1 MHFASLILVGV
12 EKTVITPTSLML
24 QQKPHLLHRKV
35 GYEPVNKRSAD
46 LTFLHFFEM
55 GTDPCFFGG
64 IRGHRRLWPQLS
76 GSNLGTD
83 QFLLSYFSFYNNFAD
98 CMCIPSSH
106 TRNRFGSPKGPFF
119 VRVVVNYCPCKAKF
133 IRSVAPF
140 PPIVP
145 NFSVL

>member
-12 EKTVITPTSLML
+12 EKAVITPTSLML

-76 GSNLGTD
+76 GKTWVRTSFF
-83 QFLLSYFSFYNNFAD
+83 FLTSASIIISLIACAYRRPILEIGSGPQKVLSLSE
-98 CMCIPSSH
+98 SW
-106 TRNRFGSPKGPFF
+106 
-119 VRVVVNYCPCKAKF
+119 
-133 IRSVAPF
+133 
-140 PPIVP
+140 
-145 NFSVL
+145 

>member
-1 MHFASLILVGV
+1 MHFASLVLVGV

-76 GSNLGTD
+76 GKTWVRTSFF
-83 QFLLSYFSFYNNFAD
+83 FLTSASIIISLIACAYRRPILEIGSGPQKVLSLSE
-98 CMCIPSSH
+98 SW
-106 TRNRFGSPKGPFF
+106 
-119 VRVVVNYCPCKAKF
+119 
-133 IRSVAPF
+133 
-140 PPIVP
+140 
-145 NFSVL
+145 